1 MCSIP
6 HATSPPAHGLSIS
19 PNGVPNSPHPHRDSN
34 ASTSPVR
41 ESHLAHSS
49 QVAEPEAPE
58 APTAETA
65 AAEVAAPAPVT
76 ADAQAT
82 KPDELMATE

>member
-19 PNGVPNSPHPHRDSN
+19 PNGTPNHQMPHRDSN

-49 QVAEPEAPE
+49 QVAESEAPE
-58 APTAETA
+58 APAAETA
-65 AAEVAAPAPVT
+65 EAVEVAAPAPV
-76 ADAQAT
+76 AAEAP